1 MKNKFYF
8 QVAEKVLIDGIGSA
22 IHKELQI
29 EVPAMFF
36 ALPESYENGMEKVL
50 EGKTV
55 KLVCRSCNPDP
66 IHEPDGVYSTLNITL
81 SEEKNNSKEV
91 WESIEKDD
99 FYNHYYQN
107 GEIINNH
114 AVNIILDYRIARK
127 LIMQLFDYV
136 FVSINLITK
145 EFNNNE
151 KIEQTKTVQNK

>member
-1 MKNKFYF
+1 MSQTYSKL
-8 QVAEKVLIDGIGSA
+8 VAQKVLINGVGPA
-22 IHKELQI
+22 IHKGLTI
-29 EVPAMFF
+29 EVPFMFF
-36 ALPESYENGMEKVL
+36 ALPESYGNGKEKIL
-50 EGKTV
+50 QGKTV
-55 KLVCRSCNPDP
+55 KIISQSYNPDQ
-66 IHEPDGVYSTLNITL
+66 IHEPNGVYSTLNITL
-81 SEEKNNSKEV
+81 LEEKNNSKEI
-91 WESIEKDD
+91 WDSIKKDD